1 MKENNK
7 LAYYSTFTTSIF
19 LGAKELLKSMPTFY
33 TRVYFSSLYA
43 DALWNGEKEESFSDV
58 ILLTENLN
66 MEMLRQIIKTNF
78 LYIPSWDSLKNTD
91 DEEYGFSFI
100 AGNIKYVLMPFEEN
114 EKGYTVYSY
123 DVDSKECRK
132 TELERDKQFFLDTSI
147 KENGEI
153 VKTADFKYSDMTDK
167 NTTTKKAQKKGEP
180 EMILYENKG
189 YTLLNSVAITLI
201 ALFGTAA
208 VYIAYKLISTGVI
221 G

>member
-7 LAYYSTFTTSIF
+7 FSYYSTFTTSIL

-43 DALWNGEKEESFSDV
+43 DALWNGEKEESFNDV
-58 ILLTENLN
+58 ILLTELKNV
-66 MEMLRQIIKTNF
+66 EMLRQIIKTNF
-78 LYIPSWDSLKNTD
+78 LYIPSWDSLRNTD
-91 DEEYGFSFI
+91 SEEYGFSFI
-100 AGNIKYVLMPFEEN
+100 AGNIKYVLMPFEET

-123 DVDSKECRK
+123 NVDSKECRK
-132 TELERDKQFFLDTSI
+132 TELVREKKFFLDTSI

-153 VKTADFKYSDMTDK
+153 VKTADFKYADINDQ
-167 NTTTKKAQKKGEP
+167 NTVTKKAQKKGES

-189 YTLLNSVAITLI
+189 YTLVNSIAILLI
-201 ALFGTAA
+201 ALLGSAA
-208 VYIAYKLISTGVI
+208 VYIAYKLMSTGII